1 MDNIKLT
8 FDDDVYEYI
17 VDKALEF
24 KLGARGLRSIV
35 EAIMMDS
42 MFSMPSEKK
51 TQLHITHEYAINKL
65 QKSNI
70 ETLRVA

>member
-1 MDNIKLT
+1 MDKIKLT
-8 FDDDVYEYI
+8 FDEDVYEYI

-42 MFSMPSEKK
+42 MFSMPSEKE
-51 TQLHITHEYAINKL
+51 TELHITYEFAVKQL

-70 ETLRVA
+70 ESLRVA